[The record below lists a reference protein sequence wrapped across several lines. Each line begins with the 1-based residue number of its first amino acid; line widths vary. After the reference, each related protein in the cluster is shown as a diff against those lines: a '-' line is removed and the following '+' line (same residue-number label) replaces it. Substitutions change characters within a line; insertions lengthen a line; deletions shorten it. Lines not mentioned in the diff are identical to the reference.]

1 MPPRRKLSTM
11 DRGRAV
17 GWHQEGIS
25 AREIARR
32 LGVSDSV
39 IRRLLERFQATG
51 STDERPRSGRP
62 RCTTRRQDLLMQ
74 VTALRQRTTN
84 ASRLRTELRRAANIN
99 VSRQTIRNR
108 LHEFNLRSRAAA
120 IRVPLTQVHRQARR
134 TWCRLHLRWTS
145 LGTVSATMMPE
156 SASGGVQESALLMLV
171 FANTIV
177 MEEGR

>member
-134 TWCRLHLRWTS
+134 TWCPLQLHWTRQRWGQVLLTD
-145 LGTVSATMMPE
+145 E
-156 SASGGVQESALLMLV
+156 SKVLSQQQ
-171 FANTIV
+171 
-177 MEEGR
+177 